1 MALQCNLWKSVTGLG
16 VRGVENGIMKYVL
29 GPLAESI
36 SYVEDA
42 CDTSASS

>member
-1 MALQCNLWKSVTGLG
+1 VTGSG
-16 VRGVENGIMKYVL
+16 VRSVEHGIIKYLL
-29 GPLAESI
+29 GPKAESI